1 MFSMK
6 KVYLSPDVR
15 MADIHVEVN
24 FLLSTIEIGGV
35 SGEDLDQPIEEDPW
49 S

>member
-1 MFSMK
+1 MK

-15 MADIHVEVN
+15 KADILVEWI
-24 FLLSTIEIGGV
+24 FLLSTVGIGDV
-35 SGEDLDQPIEEDPW
+35 SGEDLEQPIEEDPW

>member
-1 MFSMK
+1 MK

-15 MADIHVEVN
+15 KADILVDAS
-24 FLLSTIEIGGV
+24 FLLSTITIGGTT
-35 SGEDLDQPIEEDPW
+35 GEDLDDPIEDDPW